1 MKELSIKKINVA
13 DITIIGL
20 FAAIIGVLSQI
31 ALPMPSGVPA
41 TLQTFA
47 IAFCGFVLGKKK
59 GTIAVLIYILIGIAG
74 VPVFANFKSGIYS
87 VIGITGGFI
96 YGFLFLSYF
105 TGKSIEFKNKYLIA
119 LFSCVGLIICHLLGV
134 IQFSYLAEMDFIKSL
149 FLVSLPYILKDMV
162 SIALAYIVSR
172 AVKKRVK
179 F

>member
-1 MKELSIKKINVA
+1 MKELSIEKINVA
-13 DITIIGL
+13 DITLIGL
-20 FAAIIGVLSQI
+20 FAAITGVLSQI

-47 IAFCGFVLGKKK
+47 IAFCGFLLGKKK

-74 VPVFANFKSGIYS
+74 VPVFANFKSGINS

-105 TGKSIEFKNKYLIA
+105 TGKSIEFKNKYLIV
-119 LFSCVGLIICHLLGV
+119 LFSFIGLIICHLLGV
-134 IQFSYLAEMDFIKSL
+134 IQFSYLTKMDFIKSL
-149 FLVSLPYILKDMV
+149 FLVSVPYILKDVV

-172 AVKKRVK
+172 EVKKRVK